1 VHADLGE
8 LAQEEP
14 VRLGVAGGREEE
26 GRRPGTRETAT
37 RRRAHATHVRLPAN
51 DARYDSTADHFN
63 QRVYAQSPS
72 VRFDL
77 CGFVVDSLQKSSLE
91 ILVSRLLKDRRSVL
105 GLGLVVKQV
114 LLTSPDSFY
123 TIRNKSAC
131 HKLCWKSKA

>member
-1 VHADLGE
+1 MHADLGE

-105 GLGLVVKQV
+105 SLGRETSLVNI
-114 LLTSPDSFY
+114 SDSFY
-123 TIRNKSAC
+123 TSRNKSAC
-131 HKLCWKSKA
+131 HKLRWKSKA